1 MNKNLP
7 RKVNTQ
13 GAIDRVQSKGES
25 STVLSVVIV
34 ATMAIIVTGLL
45 LMMSASFEE
54 IGRLFTNNPL
64 RIWALFAVSLV
75 IVFTI
80 YVFAKS
86 DEKLS
91 QNTHKY
97 ILLIYI
103 SMLVTIGLVIVAY
116 KFIDPFVAPIT
127 LLSIIVTVF
136 IGRRMA
142 ILCNGLFSVLLLIEY
157 MLVNSDKGV
166 MLSPEILSG
175 IVSMLVGYFVVFF
188 LSKTSNRTRYL
199 ITGVGIA
206 LLSTPLAFA
215 SALLLGDSSVELGAR
230 LIIALQS
237 TAYSFVGNLM
247 SVAIFLVA
255 LPIFES
261 GFKMCTDFKLSE
273 YCNFNVKLLRELAEY
288 APGTFNHSL
297 MVGVLAE
304 SCAIAIG
311 ENPQLARTCA
321 YYHDVGKI
329 KSPEFFAENQHAGEN
344 PHDDLIPEMSAKK
357 ITGHAIAGYEMLK
370 KRGYPEELALVCL
383 EHHGT
388 MPVSYF
394 YKKADK
400 ISDGNAEVEKFSY
413 AGPRPTSKISAIIM
427 LCDACEAAARA
438 AVHKV
443 PLETIVGNIFD
454 ERLNYG
460 QFDECP
466 ITLADLFKIKDT
478 IISVLDGIHHNRV
491 SYVPKI

>member
-7 RKVNTQ
+7 RRVNTH
-13 GAIDRVQSKGES
+13 GAIDRAPQNKES
-25 STVLSVVIV
+25 NNPLTILIV
-34 ATMAIIVTGLL
+34 FVMSIIVTGLL
-45 LMMSASFEE
+45 LIMSASFEE
-54 IGRLFTNNPL
+54 IGQLFIKNPL
-64 RIWALFAVSLV
+64 RIWALFAVSIV

-91 QNTHKY
+91 RNTPKY

-116 KFIDPFVAPIT
+116 KFVDPFVAPIT
-127 LLSIIVTVF
+127 LLCIIVTVF

-157 MLVNSDKGV
+157 MLINGDKGS
-166 MLSPEILSG
+166 MLSPEVLSG

-199 ITGVGIA
+199 VTGVGIA

-215 SALLLGDSSVELGAR
+215 SALLLGNASVALGDR
-230 LIIALQS
+230 LLMALQC
-237 TAYSFVGNLM
+237 TAYSFVGNLL

-255 LPIFES
+255 LPVFES

-304 SCAIAIG
+304 SCALAIG
-311 ENPQLARTCA
+311 ENPQFARTCA

-370 KRGYPEELALVCL
+370 KRGFPEELALVCI

-400 ISDGNAEVEKFSY
+400 ISDGNAELEKFSY

-443 PLETIVGNIFD
+443 PLETIVDKIFD

-460 QFDECP
+460 QFDQCP

>member
-1 MNKNLP
+1 MNSPKRNM
-7 RKVNTQ
+7 NT
-13 GAIDRVQSKGES
+13 KG
-25 STVLSVVIV
+25 VVIPKKEEREQSTLLHILIV
-34 ATMAIIVTGLL
+34 IVMAIVVTGLL
-45 LMMSASFEE
+45 LIMSASFEE
-54 IGRLFTNNPL
+54 IGTLFTKDPL
-64 RIWALFAVSLV
+64 RVWSLFAVALV

-91 QNTHKY
+91 HSTHKY
-97 ILLIYI
+97 MLLIYV
-103 SMLVTIGLVIVAY
+103 SMLVTIGLVIIAY
-116 KFIDPFVAPIT
+116 KFVDPFVAPIT

-157 MLVNSDKGV
+157 MLVNGEKGI

-175 IVSMLVGYFVVFF
+175 IVSMLIGYFVVFF

-206 LLSTPLAFA
+206 LLSVPLSFA
-215 SALLLGDSSVELGAR
+215 SALLLGDGSLELTAR
-230 LIIALQS
+230 LLTALRC
-237 TAYSFVGNLM
+237 AGYSFVGNILA
-247 SVAIFLVA
+247 VAIFLVA
-255 LPIFES
+255 LPVFES
-261 GFKMCTDFKLSE
+261 SFKVCTDFKLSE
-273 YCNFNVKLLRELAEY
+273 YCNFNVKLLRELSEY

-304 SCAIAIG
+304 SCALAIG

-329 KSPEFFAENQHAGEN
+329 KSPEFFAENQYLGEN

-400 ISDGNAEVEKFSY
+400 ISDGNAELEKFSY
-413 AGPRPTSKISAIIM
+413 AGPRPSSKISAIIM

-438 AVHKV
+438 GVHKR
-443 PLETIVGNIFD
+443 PLDDIVTGIFD

-466 ITLADLFKIKDT
+466 ITLSDLFKIKET
-478 IISVLDGIHHNRV
+478 IVSVLSGIHHNRV
-491 SYVPKI
+491 SYTPKI

>member
-13 GAIDRVQSKGES
+13 GAIDKAHRTKEASMM
-25 STVLSVVIV
+25 LNALIVIL
-34 ATMAIIVTGLL
+34 MAVIVTGLL
-45 LMMSASFEE
+45 LMMSSTFEE
-54 IGRLFTNNPL
+54 IGLLFKNNPL

-86 DEKLS
+86 DEKLAH
-91 QNTHKY
+91 NTHKY

-103 SMLVTIGLVIVAY
+103 SMLVTIGLVIIAY
-116 KFIDPFVAPIT
+116 KFVDPFVAPIT

-157 MLVNSDKGV
+157 MLVESDMGA
-166 MLSPEILSG
+166 MLSPEVLSG
-175 IVSMLVGYFVVFF
+175 VVSMLVGYFVVFF
-188 LSKTSNRTRYL
+188 LSKTSNRARYL

-206 LLSTPLAFA
+206 LLSVPLSFA
-215 SALLLGDSSVELGAR
+215 SALLLGDASLALSDR
-230 LIIALQS
+230 LVGALQCM
-237 TAYSFVGNLM
+237 AYSFAGNMLA
-247 SVAIFLVA
+247 VAIFLVA
-255 LPIFES
+255 LPLFEAA
-261 GFKMCTDFKLSE
+261 FKMCTDFKLSE

-304 SCAIAIG
+304 SCALAIG

-329 KSPEFFAENQHAGEN
+329 KSPEFFAENQHDGQN

-400 ISDGNAEVEKFSY
+400 ISDGNAELEKFSY
-413 AGPRPTSKISAIIM
+413 AGPKPTSKISAIIM

-443 PLETIVGNIFD
+443 PLEKIVGNIFD

-460 QFDECP
+460 QFDACP

-478 IISVLDGIHHNRV
+478 IIDVLDGIHHNRV